1 MEVKLYAWL
10 PLGVNGQLVL
20 LFLLITEN
28 FQFRLATL
36 LCATNAS
43 ALRASTKPFKGSWDL
58 SSWEHL

>member
-1 MEVKLYAWL
+1 MPGCRQASMASLVSYFFLVKDD
-10 PLGVNGQLVL
+10 
-20 LFLLITEN
+20 

-58 SSWEHL
+58 SS